1 MLKPYIDRMFKASNE
16 NVLTALYNQAITMRK
31 DSNNYVVVLIKLME
45 NNYFGWFAWII
56 SFGSKSF

>member
-1 MLKPYIDRMFKASNE
+1 MFKASNE
-16 NVLTALYNQAITMRK
+16 NVITTLYNQAITMRK
-31 DSNNYVVVLIKLME
+31 DSNNSVVVLIKLME